1 MNGVNGYM
9 SRVYNF
15 SAGPAVLPE
24 SVLKSAAEEM
34 LDYKGTGMSVMEMS
48 HRSKA
53 FEEIINTAEADLR
66 ELMNIPDNYKVL
78 FLQGGASQQF
88 AMIPM
93 NLMKNGVADFIVTGQ
108 WAKKAYQEASKYGK
122 ANKIASSEDKTFS
135 YIPDCSDLP
144 ISEDADYVYICENNT
159 IYGTK
164 YKELPNTK
172 GKILVSDVSSCF
184 LSEPVDV
191 SKYGI
196 IYGGVQKNIGPAGVV
211 IVIIREDLITDDV
224 LECTPTMLKYKTHAD
239 ANSLYNTPPAYGI
252 YICGKVFQW
261 LKEMGGL
268 EVMKEKNEEKAKILY
283 DFLDQS
289 KLFKGTVEP
298 KDRSLMNVPFV
309 TGSAELDAKFVK
321 EAKEAGL
328 ENLKGHRSVGGMRA
342 SIYNAMPK
350 EGVEALVTFM
360 KKFEEENL

>member
-1 MNGVNGYM
+1 M

-24 SVLKSAAEEM
+24 EVLKEAADEM
-34 LDYKGTGMSVMEMS
+34 LDYQGTGMSVMEMS

-53 FEEIINTAEADLR
+53 YDKIIKDAEQDLR
-66 ELMNIPDNYKVL
+66 DLMNIPDNYKVL

-93 NLMKNGVADFIVTGQ
+93 NLMKNKKAAYIVTGQ
-108 WAKKAYQEASKYGK
+108 WAKKAYQEAQKYGEAVK
-122 ANKIASSEDKTFS
+122 VASSEDKTFS
-135 YIPDCSDLP
+135 YIPDCSELDIP
-144 ISEDADYVYICENNT
+144 EDADYVYICENNT

-164 YKELPNTK
+164 FKELPNTK
-172 GKILVSDVSSCF
+172 GKVLVSDVSSCF

-191 SKYGI
+191 TKYGI

-224 LECTPTMLKYKTHAD
+224 LEGTPTMLQYKIHAD
-239 ANSLYNTPPAYGI
+239 NQSLYNTPPAYGI
-252 YICGKVFQW
+252 YICGKVFKW
-261 LKEMGGL
+261 IKKMGGL
-268 EVMKEKNEEKAKILY
+268 DAMKKHNEKKAKILY

-289 KLFKGTVEP
+289 ELFKGTVVP

-309 TGSAELDAKFVK
+309 TGNEELDAKFVA
-321 EAKEAGL
+321 EAKAAGF
-328 ENLKGHRSVGGMRA
+328 ENLKGHRTVGGMRA
-342 SIYNAMPK
+342 SIYNAMPI
-350 EGVEALVTFM
+350 EGVKALVEFM
-360 KKFEEENL
+360 KKFEEENK

>member
-1 MNGVNGYM
+1 M
-9 SRVYNF
+9 SRVFNF

-24 SVLKSAAEEM
+24 SVLKEAAEEM

-53 FEEIINTAEADLR
+53 YDEIIKTAEADLR

-93 NLMKNGVADFIVTGQ
+93 NLMKNKVADYIVTGQ
-108 WAKKAYQEASKYGK
+108 WAKKAYQEAAKYGK

-164 YKELPNTK
+164 FKELPNTK
-172 GKILVSDVSSCF
+172 GKVLVSDVSSCF

-224 LECTPTMLKYKTHAD
+224 MEFTPTMLKYKTHAD
-239 ANSLYNTPPAYGI
+239 AGSLYNTPPAYGI
-252 YICGKVFQW
+252 YICGKVFKW

-268 EVMKEKNEEKAKILY
+268 EVIKEKNEEKAKILY

-289 KLFKGTVEP
+289 KLFKGTVEK

-309 TGSAELDAKFVK
+309 TGNDELDAKFVK
-321 EAKEAGL
+321 EAKAAGL

-350 EGVEALVTFM
+350 EGVEALVAFM